1 MTERRRTDQD
11 QSGHGYRPRPFKTEQ
26 SPEKRGPANL
36 DPWRRN
42 TSCITLC
49 YMSTITFRADEDV
62 DRALADL
69 TSGDRDR
76 SQVIR
81 EAILAAWRARR
92 DEQVRAEA
100 EAIANDPDDVAE
112 ARAVLSDME
121 SLRAW

>member
-1 MTERRRTDQD
+1 
-11 QSGHGYRPRPFKTEQ
+11 
-26 SPEKRGPANL
+26 
-36 DPWRRN
+36 
-42 TSCITLC
+42 
-49 YMSTITFRADEDV
+49 MSTITFRADDEV

-92 DEQVRAEA
+92 DERVRAEA
-100 EAIANDPDDVAE
+100 EAVAADPDDRAE
-112 ARAVLSDME
+112 ARAVLAEME